1 MFLQSEANFLMVK
14 FLRMTGFA
22 KILRPCLPLLNTIMP
37 DRIPP
42 IHKRLA
48 LRQMLDRLQHRARFG
63 VWTPLIQIAH
73 TPCPTCRTIRLLVIL
88 GLGLVIG
95 LLIR

>member
-1 MFLQSEANFLMVK
+1 
-14 FLRMTGFA
+14 MTGYA
-22 KILRPCLPLLNTIMP
+22 KILHRCLPLLNTIMP

-63 VWTPLIQIAH
+63 IWTPLIQIAH
-73 TPCPTCRTIRLLVIL
+73 TPCPTCRAIRLLLIL
-88 GLGLVIG
+88 GLGIALALVFG
-95 LLIR
+95 A